1 MRLAELKT
9 PVRKASIKSSLKS
22 LLLVVCEF
30 TNAVD
35 RERIY

>member
-9 PVRKASIKSSLKS
+9 SVRTASIKFSLKL

-30 TNAVD
+30 NDAVD